1 MASIHERLD
10 YSLSS
15 SFLLLIFL
23 TLFSFSPFNP
33 YIILNDWWLVKSQNH
48 FQGNRLAVSGI
59 SSRKEEAAHIFVSA
73 PIIKRYDVFSLETAD
88 GIYVITRG
96 FINEKRT
103 LENGFTPQILKG
115 FLYGFPPNWESYAL
129 ECIKEESEVGIDSA
143 NAVPENVSSIC
154 QEILSD
160 SKYFGE
166 ENSIPTPLVFHEEAP
181 GKCKKPSAADKCE
194 VSKEIGEVDVAYRSD
209 GNRRCTRLYNNKVC
223 QQKQQQPVSGGLLK
237 HLDIEQSSTSMEVEN
252 RDSDTAVSNNV
263 SANLP
268 EISPDAVEK
277 SFPTSFVSPEKA
289 TGDCKKSLLED
300 DHDKSIKMSE
310 VNVVHGSG
318 GNRRSVRLHN
328 IKLSQKKQ
336 PATEG
341 PPKYPNEHQISPS
354 EALEKSDGGH
364 ESPSTP
370 VQSQLKGPVNALS
383 EQVTNKFASR
393 VFKAT
398 PAKTEGCYKKKRVTI
413 IKSASSVK
421 SSHERNVSH
430 LNKGSKRTLSVVSP
444 ESLSLKKSRSG
455 RLLLPP
461 LEFWRN
467 QIPIYNVD
475 HEITEIQEGSS
486 LISPFRGS
494 SPSLGRSAENMRGGK
509 MIVMRKMQ
517 KL

>member
-1 MASIHERLD
+1 MADSTQTPTNGIHSR
-10 YSLSS
+10 
-15 SFLLLIFL
+15 
-23 TLFSFSPFNP
+23 T
-33 YIILNDWWLVKSQNH
+33 IILNDWWLVKSQYH
-48 FQGNRLAVSGI
+48 FQGNCLAVSGI
-59 SSRKEEAAHIFVSA
+59 SSRKEEAVQIFVSA
-73 PIIKRYDVFSLETAD
+73 PIIKRYDVFSLESAD

-103 LENGFTPQILKG
+103 LENGFTPQILKS

-143 NAVPENVSSIC
+143 NAVPANVSTIC

-160 SKYFGE
+160 SE
-166 ENSIPTPLVFHEEAP
+166 ENSIPTLLVFPEEAP
-181 GKCKKPSAADKCE
+181 GKCKKPSAADKCK
-194 VSKEIGEVDVAYRSD
+194 VSEEMSGVDVAYGSD
-209 GNRRCTRLYNNKVC
+209 GNRRCTRLYNIKVC
-223 QQKQQQPVSGGLLK
+223 QQKQQQQPVSGGPLK

-252 RDSDTAVSNNV
+252 RDLDTAVSNNV
-263 SANLP
+263 SANLL

-300 DHDKSIKMSE
+300 EHDKSIKMSE
-310 VNVVHGSG
+310 VNVVRGSG

-341 PPKYPNEHQISPS
+341 SPKYPNEHQVSLS
-354 EALEKSDGGH
+354 AALEKSDGGQ

-370 VQSQLKGPVNALS
+370 VQSQLKRPVNALS

-398 PAKTEGCYKKKRVTI
+398 PGKTEGCYKKKRVTI

-421 SSHERNVSH
+421 SSHERNVNH
-430 LNKGSKRTLSVVSP
+430 LNKGSKQRLSVVSP

-486 LISPFRGS
+486 LISPFRVS

-509 MIVMRKMQ
+509 MIELRKMQ